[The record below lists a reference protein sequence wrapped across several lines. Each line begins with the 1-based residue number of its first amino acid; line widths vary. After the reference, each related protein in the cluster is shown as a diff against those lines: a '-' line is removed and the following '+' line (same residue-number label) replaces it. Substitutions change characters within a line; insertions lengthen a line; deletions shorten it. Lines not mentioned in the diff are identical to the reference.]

1 MTKLYID
8 TNIIIDAVENRCN
21 VFGRN
26 IGNPAADL
34 FSEAISCKYYLIVS
48 SWAIVILEDNEIQTE
63 NKKLSLKAKKK
74 ILKIASIPCLKH

>member
-48 SWAIVILEDNEIQTE
+48 SWAMEELVGLG
-63 NKKLSLKAKKK
+63 KLDSTKMFFLLAKKK